1 LACTGCALLC
11 EDIDV
16 HDGEVR
22 HACRIGAAHILSR
35 RQIDPMVNHE
45 VVSIDD
51 AIGRAAALLAD
62 AERPMFLG
70 FGNSVTETQET
81 GIRLAE
87 KIGAGIDTCSPHACL
102 IDDIVHSRVKTC
114 TLPEVRDLADV
125 ILFWGADPMNTH
137 PRLLS
142 GYAYYPR
149 GKNRQHGWEEDR
161 TAIAID
167 VRRSHTASI
176 CKGVH
181 EIVLGHEVEFVDAL
195 MLALRNKVPKT
206 VYDSKQIL
214 KLAGT
219 LKKAE
224 FGIIFAGPGLVES
237 VPRDAIIRLM
247 AALNE
252 FSDFRILPLHSPY
265 NLRSIAA
272 VTTAAV
278 VTTTNTNTT
287 ADVTTGATTN
297 ITTNTTTDTAA
308 ACEHQGVDTS
318 TSKPTL
324 DSLLEADCLLCVGFD
339 LVSSLPKACDIDAS
353 IIVIDP
359 NETLTASCADVVI
372 PCAAGGVDIAGTAMR
387 LDGVEIDL
395 PCATMETAQAG
406 ANMRAG
412 TPARMSD
419 ASIMNRLLEAV

>member
-1 LACTGCALLC
+1 M
-11 EDIDV
+11 

-22 HACRIGAAHILSR
+22 PACRIGAAHIMSR
-35 RQIDPMVNHE
+35 QQINPMVNHE

-51 AIGRAAALLAD
+51 AIGRAATLLAD

-81 GIRLAE
+81 GVRLAE
-87 KIGAGIDTCSPHACL
+87 KIGAGIDTCSPHASL

-114 TLPEVRDLADV
+114 TLLEVRDMADV

-161 TAIAID
+161 TAITID

-181 EIVLGHEVEFVDAL
+181 EIVLGHEAEFVDAL

-272 VTTAAV
+272 VKTAATV
-278 VTTTNTNTT
+278 TTTTTNTNTNTNT
-287 ADVTTGATTN
+287 AADATTGTTTN
-297 ITTNTTTDTAA
+297 ITTNTTMDTATA
-308 ACEHQGVDTS
+308 RENRGVGSS
-318 TSKPTL
+318 TSKLTL
-324 DSLLEADCLLCVGFD
+324 NRLREADCLLCVGFD
-339 LVSSLPKACDIDAS
+339 LISSLPWACDIDTS

-359 NETLTASCADVVI
+359 NETLTAGCADVVI
-372 PCAAGGVDIAGTAMR
+372 PCAAGGVDMAGTAMR

-395 PCATMETAQAG
+395 PITMETGQAG
-406 ANMRAG
+406 AGMWAG

>member
-1 LACTGCALLC
+1 M
-11 EDIDV
+11 

-22 HACRIGAAHILSR
+22 PACRIGAAHILSR
-35 RQIDPMVNHE
+35 QQIEPMVNHE

-70 FGNSVTETQET
+70 FGNSVTETQEI
-81 GIRLAE
+81 GVRLAE
-87 KIGAGIDTCSPHACL
+87 KIGASIDTCSSHACL
-102 IDDIVHSRVKTC
+102 IDDIVHSRVRTC
-114 TLPEVRDLADV
+114 TLLEVRDMADV

-161 TAIAID
+161 TAITID

-181 EIVLGHEVEFVDAL
+181 KIVLGHEAEFVDAL

-206 VYDSKQIL
+206 VYDSKQVL

-224 FGIIFAGPGLVES
+224 FGVIFAGPGLVES

-247 AALNE
+247 DELNK

-272 VTTAAV
+272 VKTAAT
-278 VTTTNTNTT
+278 VTTNTNAATNTNTNTNTT
-287 ADVTTGATTN
+287 TTTIADVTTGTTTD
-297 ITTNTTTDTAA
+297 ITTSTAADTAA
-308 ACEHQGVDTS
+308 AREHQIVGIP
-318 TSKPTL
+318 TSKLTL
-324 DSLLEADCLLCVGFD
+324 DSLREADCLLCVGFD
-339 LVSSLPKACDIDAS
+339 LACSLPHACDIDAS

-359 NETLTASCADVVI
+359 NETLTAGCADVVI
-372 PCAAGGVDIAGTAMR
+372 PCAAGGVDIAGTAVR

-395 PCATMETAQAG
+395 PCIIKTGQAG
-406 ANMRAG
+406 ADIWVGAS
-412 TPARMSD
+412 ARMSD
-419 ASIMNRLLEAV
+419 ARIMNRLLEAV

>member
-1 LACTGCALLC
+1 M
-11 EDIDV
+11 

-22 HACRIGAAHILSR
+22 HACRIGAAHILNR
-35 RQIDPMVNHE
+35 QQIDPMVNHE

-51 AIGRAAALLAD
+51 AIRRAAALLAD

-70 FGNSVTETQET
+70 FGNSVTETQAA
-81 GIRLAE
+81 GVRLAE
-87 KIGAGIDTCSPHACL
+87 KIGAGIDTCSAHTGL
-102 IDDIVHSRVKTC
+102 IDDIVHSRVRTC
-114 TLPEVRDLADV
+114 TLPEVRDYADV

-176 CKGVH
+176 CKGVY
-181 EIVLGHEVEFVDAL
+181 ELVLGRDVEFMDAL

-206 VYDSKQIL
+206 VYDSKQVL
-214 KLAGT
+214 KLAST

-224 FGIIFAGPGLVES
+224 FGVIFAGPGLVES
-237 VPRDAIIRLM
+237 VPRDTIIRLM
-247 AALNE
+247 DELNK
-252 FSDFRILPLHSPY
+252 FSDFRILPLYSPY
-265 NLRSIAA
+265 NLRSIATVA
-272 VTTAAV
+272 TTTTDTTTAA
-278 VTTTNTNTT
+278 
-287 ADVTTGATTN
+287 ATGT
-297 ITTNTTTDTAA
+297 TTNTTTDTTAA
-308 ACEHQGVDTS
+308 REHQGDCIP

-324 DSLLEADCLLCVGFD
+324 TSLREADCLLCVGFD
-339 LVSSLPKACDIDAS
+339 LVSSLPQAHDIDAS

-359 NETLTASCADVVI
+359 NKTLTAGCADVVI
-372 PCAAGGVDIAGTAMR
+372 PCAAGGVDLAGTAVRM
-387 LDGVEIDL
+387 DGVEIDL
-395 PCATMETAQAG
+395 PCITETGQAG
-406 ANMRAG
+406 AGMRAG

-419 ASIMNRLLEAV
+419 ASIMKRLLEAV

>member
-1 LACTGCALLC
+1 M
-11 EDIDV
+11 

-22 HACRIGAAHILSR
+22 PACRIGAAHILSR
-35 RQIDPMVNHE
+35 QQIDPMVNHE

-51 AIGRAAALLAD
+51 AIRRAAALLAD

-87 KIGAGIDTCSPHACL
+87 KIGAGINTCSSHACL
-102 IDDIVHSRVKTC
+102 IDDIVHSRVRTC
-114 TLPEVRDLADV
+114 TLPEVRDMADV

-161 TAIAID
+161 TAITID

-181 EIVLGHEVEFVDAL
+181 ELVLGHEAEFVDAL

-224 FGIIFAGPGLVES
+224 FGVIFAGPGLVES

-247 AALNE
+247 AVLNE
-252 FSDFRILPLHSPY
+252 FSDFRILPLYSPY

-272 VTTAAV
+272 VKTAATTP
-278 VTTTNTNTT
+278 TTTNTNNTT
-287 ADVTTGATTN
+287 TDITTGATTD
-297 ITTNTTTDTAA
+297 ITTNTTMDTTAA
-308 ACEHQGVDTS
+308 REHQGADTT
-318 TSKPTL
+318 TSKLTL
-324 DSLLEADCLLCVGFD
+324 DHLREADCLLCVGFD
-339 LVSSLPKACDIDAS
+339 IVSSLPQVCDIDAS

-359 NETLTASCADVVI
+359 NETLTAGCADVVI

-395 PCATMETAQAG
+395 PCIMETGQAG
-406 ANMRAG
+406 AGMWAG

>member
-1 LACTGCALLC
+1 MR
-11 EDIDV
+11 
-16 HDGEVR
+16 DGEVR
-22 HACRIGAAHILSR
+22 PACRIGAAHILSR
-35 RQIDPMVNHE
+35 QQVDPMVDHE

-51 AIGRAAALLAD
+51 AIGHAAALLAD
-62 AERPMFLG
+62 AKRPMFLG

-81 GIRLAE
+81 GVRLAE
-87 KIGAGIDTCSPHACL
+87 KIGAGIDTCSSHACL
-102 IDDIVHSRVKTC
+102 IDDIVHSRVRTC
-114 TLPEVRDLADV
+114 TLPEVRDMADV

-161 TAIAID
+161 TAITID

-181 EIVLGHEVEFVDAL
+181 KIVLGHEAEFVDAL

-224 FGIIFAGPGLVES
+224 FGVIFAGPGLVES
-237 VPRDAIIRLM
+237 VPRDAIIQLM
-247 AALNE
+247 DELNK

-272 VTTAAV
+272 VKTAA
-278 VTTTNTNTT
+278 TTNTNTT
-287 ADVTTGATTN
+287 ADVTTGATTD
-297 ITTNTTTDTAA
+297 ITTNTTTDAA
-308 ACEHQGVDTS
+308 AAHEHQGISTS
-318 TSKPTL
+318 TSKLTL
-324 DSLLEADCLLCVGFD
+324 NRLREADCLLCVGFD
-339 LVSSLPKACDIDAS
+339 LISSLPQACDIDAS
-353 IIVIDP
+353 IIMIDP
-359 NETLTASCADVVI
+359 NETLTAGCADVVI

-387 LDGVEIDL
+387 LDGVEIDI
-395 PCATMETAQAG
+395 PNIMETGQAG
-406 ANMRAG
+406 ANLRTG

-419 ASIMNRLLEAV
+419 ASIMSRLLEAV

>member
-1 LACTGCALLC
+1 MTCTGCALLC
-11 EDIDV
+11 EDIEV
-16 HDGEVR
+16 HGGEVR

-35 RQIDPMVNHE
+35 QQIEPMVNHK

-51 AIGRAAALLAD
+51 AIRRAATLLAD

-70 FGNSVTETQET
+70 FGNSVTETQAT

-87 KIGAGIDTCSPHACL
+87 KIGAGIDTCSAHTPL
-102 IDDIVHSRVKTC
+102 LDDIVHSRVRTC
-114 TLPEVRDLADV
+114 TLPEVRDMADV

-176 CKGVH
+176 CKSMH
-181 EIVLGHEVEFVDAL
+181 EIIPGRNIEFMDAL

-206 VYDSKQIL
+206 VYDSKQVL

-224 FGIIFAGPGLVES
+224 FGVIFAGPGLVES

-247 AALNE
+247 DELNE
-252 FSDFRILPLHSPY
+252 FSDFRILPLYSQY
-265 NLRSIAA
+265 NLRSITA
-272 VTTAAV
+272 VKTAATV
-278 VTTTNTNTT
+278 
-287 ADVTTGATTN
+287 
-297 ITTNTTTDTAA
+297 TTNTTTDTTARG
-308 ACEHQGVDTS
+308 HQGGCTP
-318 TSKPTL
+318 TSKLTL
-324 DSLLEADCLLCVGFD
+324 ASLREADCLLCVGFD
-339 LVSSLPKACDIDAS
+339 LVSSLPQACDIDAS

-359 NETLTASCADVVI
+359 NETLTAGCADVVI
-372 PCAAGGVDIAGTAMR
+372 PCAAGGVDLAGTAVRM
-387 LDGVEIDL
+387 DGAEIDL
-395 PCATMETAQAG
+395 PCIMETGQTGAG
-406 ANMRAG
+406 MWAG

-419 ASIMNRLLEAV
+419 ASIMKRLLEAV

>member
-1 LACTGCALLC
+1 M
-11 EDIDV
+11 

-22 HACRIGAAHILSR
+22 PACRIGAAHILSR
-35 RQIDPMVNHE
+35 QQIDPMVNHE

-51 AIGRAAALLAD
+51 AIGRAATMLAD
-62 AERPMFLG
+62 AERPLFLG

-81 GIRLAE
+81 GVRLAE
-87 KIGAGIDTCSPHACL
+87 KIGAGIDTCSPHASL

-114 TLPEVRDLADV
+114 TLLEVRDMADV

-161 TAIAID
+161 TAITID

-181 EIVLGHEVEFVDAL
+181 ELVLGHEAEFVDAL

-206 VYDSKQIL
+206 VYDRKQVL

-224 FGIIFAGPGLVES
+224 FGVIFAGPGLVES
-237 VPRDAIIRLM
+237 VPCDAIIRLM
-247 AALNE
+247 AVLNE

-272 VTTAAV
+272 VKTAATV
-278 VTTTNTNTT
+278 TTTTTNTNTT
-287 ADVTTGATTN
+287 ADVTTGTTTN
-297 ITTNTTTDTAA
+297 ITTNTTMDTAA
-308 ACEHQGVDTS
+308 AREHQGVGTS
-318 TSKPTL
+318 TSKLTL
-324 DSLLEADCLLCVGFD
+324 DRLREADCLLCVGFD
-339 LVSSLPKACDIDAS
+339 LVSSLPQACDIDAS
-353 IIVIDP
+353 TIVIDP
-359 NETLTASCADVVI
+359 NETLTAGCADVVI
-372 PCAAGGVDIAGTAMR
+372 PCAAGGVDMAGTAVR

-395 PCATMETAQAG
+395 PCIMGTGQAG
-406 ANMRAG
+406 ADMWAG
-412 TPARMSD
+412 APARMSD
-419 ASIMNRLLEAV
+419 ASILNRLLEAV

>member
-1 LACTGCALLC
+1 M
-11 EDIDV
+11 
-16 HDGEVR
+16 HDDEVR
-22 HACRIGAAHILSR
+22 HACRIGAAHIMNR
-35 RQIDPMVNHE
+35 QQIDPMVNHE

-51 AIGRAAALLAD
+51 AIRRAAALLAD

-70 FGNSVTETQET
+70 FGNSVTETQAA
-81 GIRLAE
+81 GVRLAE
-87 KIGAGIDTCSPHACL
+87 KIGAGIDTCSAHTGL
-102 IDDIVHSRVKTC
+102 IDDIVHSRVRTC
-114 TLPEVRDLADV
+114 TLPEVRDYADV

-176 CKGVH
+176 CKGVY
-181 EIVLGHEVEFVDAL
+181 ELVLGRDVEFMDAL

-214 KLAGT
+214 KLAST

-224 FGIIFAGPGLVES
+224 FGVIFAGPGLVES
-237 VPRDAIIRLM
+237 VPRDTIIRLM
-247 AALNE
+247 DELNK
-252 FSDFRILPLHSPY
+252 FSDFRILPLYSPY

-272 VTTAAV
+272 VKPAATVATTTTDTTTAA
-278 VTTTNTNTT
+278 
-287 ADVTTGATTN
+287 ATGT
-297 ITTNTTTDTAA
+297 TTNTTTDTTAA
-308 ACEHQGVDTS
+308 REHQGDRTP

-324 DSLLEADCLLCVGFD
+324 ASLREADCLLCVGFD
-339 LVSSLPKACDIDAS
+339 LVSSLPQAYDIDAS
-353 IIVIDP
+353 IIMIDP
-359 NETLTASCADVVI
+359 NKTLTAGCADVVI
-372 PCAAGGVDIAGTAMR
+372 PCAAGGVDLAGTAVRM
-387 LDGVEIDL
+387 DGVEIDL
-395 PCATMETAQAG
+395 PCITETGQAG
-406 ANMRAG
+406 AGMRAG

-419 ASIMNRLLEAV
+419 ASIMKRLLEAV

>member
-1 LACTGCALLC
+1 LTCTGCALLC

-22 HACRIGAAHILSR
+22 HACRIGAAHILNR
-35 RQIDPMVNHE
+35 QQIDPMVNHE

-51 AIGRAAALLAD
+51 AIRRAAALLAD

-70 FGNSVTETQET
+70 FGNSVTETQAA
-81 GIRLAE
+81 GVRLAE
-87 KIGAGIDTCSPHACL
+87 KIGAGIDTCSAHTGL
-102 IDDIVHSRVKTC
+102 IDDIVHSRVRTC
-114 TLPEVRDLADV
+114 TLPEVRDYADV

-176 CKGVH
+176 CKGVY
-181 EIVLGHEVEFVDAL
+181 EIVLGRDVEFVDAL

-206 VYDSKQIL
+206 VYDSKQVL

-224 FGIIFAGPGLVES
+224 FGVIFAGPGLVES

-247 AALNE
+247 DKLNE
-252 FSDFRILPLHSPY
+252 FSDFRILPLYSQY

-272 VTTAAV
+272 VETAATVTTATAADTTTAAR
-278 VTTTNTNTT
+278 
-287 ADVTTGATTN
+287 
-297 ITTNTTTDTAA
+297 
-308 ACEHQGVDTS
+308 EHQGDCTP

-324 DSLLEADCLLCVGFD
+324 ASLREADCLLCVGFD
-339 LVSSLPKACDIDAS
+339 LVSSLPQAHDIDAS

-359 NETLTASCADVVI
+359 NETLTAGCADVVI
-372 PCAAGGVDIAGTAMR
+372 PCATGGVDLAGTAVRM
-387 LDGVEIDL
+387 DGAEIDL
-395 PCATMETAQAG
+395 PCIMETGQTG

-419 ASIMNRLLEAV
+419 VSIMKRLLEAV

>member
-1 LACTGCALLC
+1 MTCTGCALLC

-22 HACRIGAAHILSR
+22 HACRIGAAHILNR
-35 RQIDPMVNHE
+35 QQIDPMVNHV

-51 AIGRAAALLAD
+51 AIRRAAALLAD

-70 FGNSVTETQET
+70 FGNSVTETQAA
-81 GIRLAE
+81 GVRLAE
-87 KIGAGIDTCSPHACL
+87 KIGAGIDTCSAHTGL
-102 IDDIVHSRVKTC
+102 IDDIVHSRVRTC
-114 TLPEVRDLADV
+114 TLPEVRDYADV

-176 CKGVH
+176 CKGVY
-181 EIVLGHEVEFVDAL
+181 EIVLGRNIEFMDAL

-214 KLAGT
+214 KLAST

-224 FGIIFAGPGLVES
+224 FGVIFAGPGLVES
-237 VPRDAIIRLM
+237 VPRGAIIRLM
-247 AALNE
+247 DKLNE
-252 FSDFRILPLHSPY
+252 FSDFRILPLYSPY

-272 VTTAAV
+272 VKPAAT
-278 VTTTNTNTT
+278 VTT
-287 ADVTTGATTN
+287 
-297 ITTNTTTDTAA
+297 TTTDTATDTTA
-308 ACEHQGVDTS
+308 AREHQGDCTP

-324 DSLLEADCLLCVGFD
+324 ASLREADCLLCVGFD
-339 LVSSLPKACDIDAS
+339 LVSSLPQAHDIDAS

-359 NETLTASCADVVI
+359 NKTLTAVCADVVI
-372 PCAAGGVDIAGTAMR
+372 PCAAGGVDLAGTAVRM
-387 LDGVEIDL
+387 DGVEIDL
-395 PCATMETAQAG
+395 PCIMETGQAG
-406 ANMRAG
+406 AGIWAG

-419 ASIMNRLLEAV
+419 ASIMKRLLEAV

>member
-1 LACTGCALLC
+1 M
-11 EDIDV
+11 

-22 HACRIGAAHILSR
+22 PACRIGAAHILNR
-35 RQIDPMVNHE
+35 HQVNPMVNHE

-51 AIGRAAALLAD
+51 AIGHAATLLTD
-62 AERPMFLG
+62 AKRPMFLG

-81 GIRLAE
+81 GVRLAE
-87 KIGAGIDTCSPHACL
+87 KIGAGIDTCSSHAHL
-102 IDDIVHSRVKTC
+102 IDDIVHSRVRTC
-114 TLPEVRDLADV
+114 TLLEVRDMADV

-161 TAIAID
+161 TAITID

-181 EIVLGHEVEFVDAL
+181 KIVFGHEAEFVDAL
-195 MLALRNKVPKT
+195 MLALQNKVPKT
-206 VYDSKQIL
+206 VYDSKQVL

-224 FGIIFAGPGLVES
+224 FGVIFAGPGLVES
-237 VPRDAIIRLM
+237 VPHDAIIRLM
-247 AALNE
+247 DRLNE

-272 VTTAAV
+272 VKTAAT
-278 VTTTNTNTT
+278 VTTT
-287 ADVTTGATTN
+287 DVATGATTN
-297 ITTNTTTDTAA
+297 NTTNTTMDTVDAR
-308 ACEHQGVDTS
+308 EHQGVGTP
-318 TSKPTL
+318 TSKLTL
-324 DSLLEADCLLCVGFD
+324 NRLREADCLLCVGFD
-339 LVSSLPKACDIDAS
+339 LISSLPQACDIDAS
-353 IIVIDP
+353 IIIIDP
-359 NETLTASCADVVI
+359 NETLTAGCADVVI
-372 PCAAGGVDIAGTAMR
+372 PCAAGGVDMAGTAVR

-395 PCATMETAQAG
+395 PCIVGTGQAG
-406 ANMRAG
+406 VGMQAD

>member
-1 LACTGCALLC
+1 MACTGCALLC

-22 HACRIGAAHILSR
+22 PACRIGAAHILSR
-35 RQIDPMVNHE
+35 QQIDPMVNHE

-51 AIGRAAALLAD
+51 AIKRAAALLAD
-62 AERPMFLG
+62 AERPIFLG

-81 GIRLAE
+81 GVRLAE
-87 KIGAGIDTCSPHACL
+87 KIGAGIDTCSSHASL

-114 TLPEVRDLADV
+114 TLPEVRDMADV

-161 TAIAID
+161 TAITID

-181 EIVLGHEVEFVDAL
+181 KIVLGHEAEFADAL

-206 VYDSKQIL
+206 VYDSKQVL

-224 FGIIFAGPGLVES
+224 FGVIFAGPGLVES
-237 VPRDAIIRLM
+237 VPRDAIVRLM
-247 AALNE
+247 DKLNE

-272 VTTAAV
+272 VKTAAIV
-278 VTTTNTNTT
+278 NPTTTT
-287 ADVTTGATTN
+287 
-297 ITTNTTTDTAA
+297 TTTDAA
-308 ACEHQGVDTS
+308 AAREQQGISTS

-324 DSLLEADCLLCVGFD
+324 ARLREADCLLCVGFD
-339 LVSSLPKACDIDAS
+339 LISSLPQAHDINAS

-359 NETLTASCADVVI
+359 NETLTAGCADVVI
-372 PCAAGGVDIAGTAMR
+372 PCAAGGVDIAGTAVR
-387 LDGVEIDL
+387 LDGAEIDL
-395 PCATMETAQAG
+395 PRITMETGQAG
-406 ANMRAG
+406 AGIWAD

-419 ASIMNRLLEAV
+419 ASIMNQLLEAM

>member
-1 LACTGCALLC
+1 M
-11 EDIDV
+11 

-22 HACRIGAAHILSR
+22 PACRIGAAHILN
-35 RQIDPMVNHE
+35 RQQINPMVNHE

-51 AIGRAAALLAD
+51 AIGRAATLLAD

-87 KIGAGIDTCSPHACL
+87 KIGAGIDTCSPHASL

-114 TLPEVRDLADV
+114 TLPEVRDMADV

-161 TAIAID
+161 TAITID

-181 EIVLGHEVEFVDAL
+181 EIVLGHEAEFVDAL

-224 FGIIFAGPGLVES
+224 FGVIFAGPGLVES

-247 AALNE
+247 AALNA

-272 VTTAAV
+272 VKTAATV
-278 VTTTNTNTT
+278 TPTTTNTTT
-287 ADVTTGATTN
+287 ADATTGATTD
-297 ITTNTTTDTAA
+297 ITTNTITTTATATDTAA
-308 ACEHQGVDTS
+308 AREHQGVGTS
-318 TSKPTL
+318 TPKLTL
-324 DSLLEADCLLCVGFD
+324 DRLREADCLLCVGFD
-339 LVSSLPKACDIDAS
+339 LASSLPWACDIDAS

-359 NETLTASCADVVI
+359 NETLTAGCADVVI
-372 PCAAGGVDIAGTAMR
+372 PCAAGGVDMAGTAMR

-395 PCATMETAQAG
+395 PITMETGQAG
-406 ANMRAG
+406 TGMWAG

>member
-1 LACTGCALLC
+1 M
-11 EDIDV
+11 

-22 HACRIGAAHILSR
+22 PACRIGAAHILSR
-35 RQIDPMVNHE
+35 QQIEPMVNHE
-45 VVSIDD
+45 VVSIYD
-51 AIGRAAALLAD
+51 AIGRAAALLTD

-87 KIGAGIDTCSPHACL
+87 KIGAGINTCSSHACL
-102 IDDIVHSRVKTC
+102 IDDIVHSRVRTC
-114 TLPEVRDLADV
+114 TLPEVRDMADV

-161 TAIAID
+161 TAITID

-181 EIVLGHEVEFVDAL
+181 KIVLGHEVEFVDAL
-195 MLALRNKVPKT
+195 VLALRNKVPKT
-206 VYDSKQIL
+206 VYDSKQVL
-214 KLAGT
+214 KLAST

-224 FGIIFAGPGLVES
+224 FGVIFAGPGLVES
-237 VPRDAIIRLM
+237 VPRDAIVRLM
-247 AALNE
+247 ATLNE

-272 VTTAAV
+272 VKTAATV
-278 VTTTNTNTT
+278 TTTTTNTNTT
-287 ADVTTGATTN
+287 ADVTAGTTTD
-297 ITTNTTTDTAA
+297 ITTNTTMDTATA
-308 ACEHQGVDTS
+308 RENRGVGSS
-318 TSKPTL
+318 TSKLTL
-324 DSLLEADCLLCVGFD
+324 DRLREADCLLCVGFD
-339 LVSSLPKACDIDAS
+339 LISSLPHACNIDAN

-359 NETLTASCADVVI
+359 NETLTAGCADVVI

-395 PCATMETAQAG
+395 PCIMETGHAG
-406 ANMRAG
+406 AGMQAG